1 MLIKKANKLTSFIMA
16 ICISLTIT
24 FNNIYEIKNFNHK
37 CSNNECPICNN
48 IKQIQNNNY
57 KLLMSLTNINF
68 ILIPL
73 IIIFFTLHKIYY
85 LVLNITPVKL
95 KVRMDN

>member
-1 MLIKKANKLTSFIMA
+1 MLIKKANKLVCFIIA
-16 ICISLTIT
+16 ICISLTII
-24 FNNIYEIKNFNHK
+24 FNNIYEFKNINHK
-37 CSNNECPICNN
+37 CNSGECPICSN
-48 IKQIQNNNY
+48 IKQIQNNDY
-57 KLLMSLTNINF
+57 KFLINLSNINF

-73 IIIFFTLHKIYY
+73 IIIFFTLHKIHY